1 MNQLKNTLPILGI
14 TMGDPAGVGPE
25 IIVKALNEP
34 RIAEIC
40 TPIVIGDAS
49 IMKRAVEIVGISM
62 KVQSIKNIRDFHP
75 LSGIITVLDQNSI
88 MVDNL
93 KMGSV
98 SAMAGKA
105 AYLAIEKVIDL
116 ALKNEIDGTV
126 TAPLN
131 KEALHK
137 AGYTFSGH
145 TEIYAHLTKTKDY
158 TMMLADGKFRVTHV
172 STHVSLREACDRVK
186 KERILTVIKL
196 SNDVCRTLGILHPSI
211 GVAGLNP
218 HAGENGLFGREEIEE
233 ITPAIEQAIKL
244 GIDAQGPIPPD
255 SLFAKHNSGYYD
267 IVVAMYHDQG
277 HIPTKLVGFNFN
289 KETPEKAS
297 LSGINI
303 TLGLPIIRTSVD
315 HGTAFDLAGKGIANH
330 GSMMQAIEYGA
341 LLARAKLN

>member
-1 MNQLKNTLPILGI
+1 MNELHNNLPILGI

-25 IIVKALNEP
+25 IIVKALAEKQ
-34 RIAEIC
+34 IADIC
-40 TPIVIGDAS
+40 RSIVIGDAS
-49 IMKRAVEIVGISM
+49 VMKRAVEITGSKM
-62 KVQSIKNIRDFHP
+62 KVKSIENIRDFEILP
-75 LSGIITVLDQNSI
+75 GIITVLDQNSVVI
-88 MVDNL
+88 DDL
-93 KMGSV
+93 KMGVV
-98 SAMAGKA
+98 SAMSGKA

-137 AGYTFSGH
+137 AGYRFSGH

-172 STHVSLREACDRVK
+172 STHVSLREACDRAK

-196 SNDVCRTLGILHPSI
+196 SHDICKTLGILHPSI

-233 ITPAIEQAIKL
+233 ITPAIREAIKL

-289 KETPEKAS
+289 KETPEKVS

-315 HGTAFDLAGKGIANH
+315 HGTAFDVAGKGIANH